1 MELWLAVG
9 IIFILVEFTSL
20 PGIGFLFLGLGAVST
35 SILIYYV
42 PEIQNYQVASVG
54 LLSLA
59 WFLVLWW
66 PLKVFV
72 YGNKKSSAGS
82 DYFDMVGMQVE
93 VAVDYME
100 PSGLGQVYWSGTLM
114 NARLE
119 DKDSAGAKI
128 GDKLYVTKIKGNI
141 LVCSHKK
148 P

>member
-1 MELWLAVG
+1 M
-9 IIFILVEFTSL
+9 
-20 PGIGFLFLGLGAVST
+20 
-35 SILIYYV
+35 
-42 PEIQNYQVASVG
+42 G

-72 YGNKKSSAGS
+72 YGKKSSAGS

-93 VAVDYME
+93 VAVEDIE

-114 NARLE
+114 NAKLE